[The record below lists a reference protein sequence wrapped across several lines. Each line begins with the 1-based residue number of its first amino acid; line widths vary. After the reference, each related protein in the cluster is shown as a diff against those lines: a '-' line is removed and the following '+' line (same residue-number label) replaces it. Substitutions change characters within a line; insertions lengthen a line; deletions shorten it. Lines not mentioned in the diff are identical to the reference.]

1 MSKEKVSLIGGK
13 TRDLTQGNIFT
24 QLILFA
30 LPLLLGQ
37 VFQTLYN
44 SVDSIV
50 IGNFESAGALAA
62 VTASGTISM
71 IISGFFN
78 GMSAG
83 ASALFARLFGGKRY
97 KELHDAV
104 HTAIAF
110 GTILG
115 IALALLGV
123 IFTPQLLGIT
133 ACPPDVYEEAVLYL
147 RIYLIGILFTSIY
160 NLAAGVLRAVGDS
173 RSPFIFLVISS
184 VLNIILDLLFVGAF
198 KMGVAGV
205 AVATIIAQGVSMV
218 LAFRSIMKL
227 DDEFRFRFS
236 HLMIDWKLLGE
247 IAALGIPAGLQT
259 SITAISNIFV
269 QRYINSFSAYAIA
282 GVGSAMRID
291 QFTGMPCM
299 TLGLAMTTFIAQN
312 VGGGRNDR
320 ANRSVGISMLASI
333 AFVIILSIPTY
344 IFAPSLIRLF
354 SPDPDVITYGTGML
368 KTIMPLYIFM
378 GLNGLMGGVLR
389 GYRYSLTAMV
399 LTIIGMVAARQ
410 IWLFVTLNF
419 IAHDITFVYYG
430 YPVGWFC
437 SSMLLLMF
445 YLFRIRKKY
454 PSKPAE
460 ADQLT

>member
-1 MSKEKVSLIGGK
+1 MSSGKSSIIGGR
-13 TRDLTQGNIFT
+13 TRDLTQGNIFA
-24 QLILFA
+24 QLMLFA

-44 SVDSIV
+44 SVDSVV
-50 IGNFESAGALAA
+50 IGNFENAGALAA

-83 ASALFARLFGGKRY
+83 ASALFARLFGGKQF
-97 KELHDAV
+97 KALHDAV

-115 IALALLGV
+115 FVLALLGV
-123 IFTPQLLGIT
+123 IFTPQLLSIT
-133 ACPPDVYEEAVLYL
+133 ACPPEVYDQAVVYL

-184 VLNIILDLLFVGAF
+184 VLNILLDLLFVAVF
-198 KMGVAGV
+198 KMGVSGV
-205 AVATIIAQGVSMV
+205 AIATIIAQGVSMI

-247 IAALGIPAGLQT
+247 IASLGIPAGLQS
-259 SITAISNIFV
+259 SITAISSIFV
-269 QRYINSFSAYAIA
+269 QRYINTFSAYAIA
-282 GVGSAMRID
+282 GVGCAMRID

-312 VGGGRNDR
+312 VGAGRNDR
-320 ANRSVGISMLASI
+320 ANRSVGIALISSI
-333 AFVIILSIPTY
+333 VFIIILSIPTY
-344 IFAPSLIRLF
+344 IFAPNLIRIF
-354 SPDPDVITYGTGML
+354 SPDPEVITYGTGML
-368 KTIMPLYIFM
+368 KVIMPLYIFM
-378 GLNGLMGGVLR
+378 GLNGLIGGILR
-389 GYRYSLTAMV
+389 GYRYSMTTMV
-399 LTIIGMVAARQ
+399 LTIIGMVVARQ
-410 IWLFVTLNF
+410 VWLFVTLNY
-419 IAHDITFVYYG
+419 ISHDIMFVYYG
-430 YPVGWFC
+430 YPIGWFC
-437 SSMLLLMF
+437 SAVPQWLF
-445 YLFRIRKKY
+445 YLFRIRRKY

-460 ADQLT
+460 AA